1 MRKVTCPGLPAN
13 WVNGWLASVGITVL
27 DPRLRLHWSPDTI
40 PVAVI
45 SAESADP
52 VDILV
57 SAWPSG
63 AMLADFP
70 VAETWS
76 SESPSDEVSLP
87 RKVSVE
93 ALRARMRAARQHL
106 YSWTLTSTL
115 TDLCVDEKGKA
126 GHARFDPA
134 GTGPMGCLHD
144 RLTKAHAHI
153 DFDSR
158 RDRIQ
163 SSLEGRGRRVAHN
176 GLGFDQ
182 TRIGSQSDKQ
192 PGNKNK
198 WTDPVVEVLTFFG
211 LALLPVRGP
220 GVDRRLSPSAELSVR
235 QRGWQK
241 SKKSGQCFFWPAW
254 KQPLGRAGIDALL
267 DAWSPEMPRTW
278 DRYGIHAAWMSVQYM
293 HSDRDMTRAYGA
305 RRL

>member
-1 MRKVTCPGLPAN
+1 MREVTCPGLPAN
-13 WVNGWLASVGITVL
+13 WVNGWLSAVGITVL
-27 DPRLRLHWSPDTI
+27 DSRLRLHWSSDAI

-45 SAESADP
+45 LAQDADP

-57 SAWPSG
+57 SAWPCSTV
-63 AMLADFP
+63 LADFP
-70 VAETWS
+70 VAETW
-76 SESPSDEVSLP
+76 PSKSTTEGERLP
-87 RKVSVE
+87 RKVPVE
-93 ALRARMRAARQHL
+93 ALRARMRAARRHS

-115 TDLCVDEKGKA
+115 TDLCVDDNGDA
-126 GHARFDPA
+126 GHAPFDPA
-134 GTGPMGCLHD
+134 GTGPMGCLHR
-144 RLTKAHAHI
+144 RLTNAHAHI
-153 DFDSR
+153 DFDSC
-158 RDRIQ
+158 RDWIQ

-192 PGNKNK
+192 PGNRNK
-198 WTDPVVEVLTFFG
+198 WTDPVIEVLAFFG
-211 LALLPVRGP
+211 LALLPVRGA

-241 SKKSGQCFFWPAW
+241 PKKSGQCFFWPAW
-254 KQPLGRAGIDALL
+254 KQPLDRTGVDALL
-267 DAWSPEMPRTW
+267 DAWNPEKPRTW
-278 DRYGIHAAWMSVQYM
+278 DRYGIHAAWKSVQFM